1 MKYLIILI
9 NLSTLSFSASAQDF
23 IIKLNPKEDTTIKNR
38 NFYFDSVTDDRE
50 EGAGKR
56 LVGRFGKNDKTAAV
70 LEKDL
75 EPFFMEYLS
84 KAYPQHPGDKALSL
98 RVNEIHCSSAGG
110 MLSEAKVKLDID
122 VVNSVTNDVIYNIAL
137 EKTKQPLM
145 GGKTFG
151 VLIEEIISY
160 GVGMIKEKMQ

>member
-1 MKYLIILI
+1 MKC
-9 NLSTLSFSASAQDF
+9 LSIFSFLFSIALSASAQEY
-23 IIKLNPKEDTTIKNR
+23 IIKLNPKEDTTLAER
-38 NFYFDSVTDDRE
+38 HFYFSTVEDARE

-75 EPFFMEYLS
+75 EPFLMEYLS
-84 KAYPQHPGDKALSL
+84 VTYPQRPGDKALTL
-98 RVNEIHCSSAGG
+98 RVNEIRCSSTGG
-110 MLSEAKVKLDID
+110 MLSEAKVKLDMDIAD
-122 VVNSVTNDVIYNIAL
+122 AATNEVVYNVTL

-151 VLIEEIISY
+151 VLIEEIVAY
-160 GVGMIKEKMQ
+160 GAGMIK